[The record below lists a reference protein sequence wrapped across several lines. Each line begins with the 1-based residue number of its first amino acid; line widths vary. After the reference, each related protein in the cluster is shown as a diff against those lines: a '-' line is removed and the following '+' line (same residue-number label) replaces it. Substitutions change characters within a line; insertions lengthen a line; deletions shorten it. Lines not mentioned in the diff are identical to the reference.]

1 MILKTDPSISMWE
14 PFLNW
19 LVEITA
25 ANPSAAASAGLG
37 VAALAHADDAPTID
51 TYKATVE
58 PICKRD
64 REASE
69 KILADTK
76 QAIRDGRLKVAGR
89 SLIRASRRFNE
100 TIGKL
105 VAVPRPAEYEAKLQK
120 WFKFLRILRDR
131 IRQTGVYYKEGEE
144 LRATHESIAAERT
157 GNAANNVSFSFKF
170 KYCRLSRSRL
180 G

>member
-1 MILKTDPSISMWE
+1 MKPSQ
-14 PFLNW
+14 
-19 LVEITA
+19 LVVAVLVATLAVATA
-25 ANPSAAASAGLG
+25 AHAAEE
-37 VAALAHADDAPTID
+37 PTLEHYI
-51 TYKATVE
+51 ATVE

-69 KILADTK
+69 RILGGTK
-76 QAIRDGRLKVAGR
+76 EAIRDGKLKAAGR
-89 SLIRASRRFNE
+89 QLIRASRHFGEAIRE
-100 TIGKL
+100 L
-105 VAVPRPAEYEAKLQK
+105 VAVPRPPADEAKLQK
-120 WFKFLRILRDR
+120 WFGFLRILRDR

-144 LRATHESIAAERT
+144 LKATHESIAAERT